1 MAQKVMDMNE
11 ADRPRER
18 MERLGAAALRDD
30 ELMAI
35 LLGSGNA
42 QMDVMTMAREFVRHI
57 DDKGLDISLESLI
70 MPGVG
75 KAKACKVLAALE
87 FARRRIKPDGVRIA
101 ETKDVLPLVRHVA
114 LQRQEHVLAITVN
127 GANEVINVHTVAVG
141 SVDHA
146 AVDLREVFAR
156 AVGEKASGVI
166 LAHNHPEG
174 KVAPSDA
181 DRELTRRIR
190 AAGDV
195 VGIPLLDHVVFDRK
209 DYFSF
214 VEHGL
219 L

>member
-1 MAQKVMDMNE
+1 MAKKVMDMNE

-18 MERLGAAALRDD
+18 LERLGAAALRDD

-57 DDKGLDISLESLI
+57 DGKGLDIALDDLI

-75 KAKACKVLAALE
+75 KAKAAKVLAALE
-87 FARRRIKPDGVRIA
+87 FARRRIKPEGVRIA
-101 ETKDVLPLVRHVA
+101 ETKDVLPLVQHFA
-114 LQRQEHVLAITVN
+114 IQRQEHVLAITVN

-141 SVDHA
+141 SIDRA
-146 AVDLREVFAR
+146 PLDPREVFSR
-156 AVGEKASGVI
+156 AVAEKASGVI

-174 KVAPSDA
+174 RVEPSDA
-181 DRELTRRIR
+181 DKDLTVRIR

-195 VGIPLLDHVVFDRK
+195 VGIPLLDHVIFDRK

-214 VEHGL
+214 VENGML
-219 L
+219 